1 VLGLFAARLGE
12 EARAGAFF
20 GAGALVLVAALVLI
34 WTHLVAGRT
43 GPAVAVGNG
52 NLLRLAVRN
61 AARNPA
67 RSTLTVGLVAAASFL
82 IVAVSAFRLDPSRQA
97 GDRGSGTGGFAL
109 VAESDQPIFQDLNSD
124 KGRRLAG
131 FTPDESQALEGIKV
145 TGLRVRPGD
154 DASCF
159 NLYQPR
165 QPRVLG
171 VPKELIDR
179 EGFAWAAAE
188 RPTRPAESEAAEN
201 PWTLLDQ
208 DLGVDPDGVP
218 LVPVILEKNT
228 ADYSLHLGEG
238 LGQNYDITADGGRM
252 IRLVIVGLLKI
263 SIFQGDLLI
272 SEDAFVHHFPEQ
284 SGYRFFLIET
294 ADGQDAGTVKT
305 TLERALAGFG
315 LSVESAAER
324 LAAFS
329 AVQNAYLLTFQS
341 LGALGLLLGTF
352 GLAAVQMRSVLERR
366 RELALMRATGFRR
379 RTLAGLVTLENAVL
393 LGGGLACGILA
404 AVVAVLPHLLGGGAS
419 IPWGGLAATL
429 FLVFTVGLL
438 AGLAAVRLVV
448 TMPLLA
454 SLRSE

>member
-1 VLGLFAARLGE
+1 
-12 EARAGAFF
+12 
-20 GAGALVLVAALVLI
+20 
-34 WTHLVAGRT
+34 
-43 GPAVAVGNG
+43 VGKG

-97 GDRGSGTGGFAL
+97 GDRGGGTGGFAL

-179 EGFAWAAAE
+179 GGFAWAAAE
-188 RPTRPAESEAAEN
+188 RPVALASRQWSPPSTGKMPVPPAGPTPEN
-201 PWTLLDQ
+201 PWRLLDR
-208 DLGVDPDGVP
+208 DLGVDQDGVP

-228 ADYSLHLGEG
+228 ADYSLHLGQG
-238 LGQNYDITADGGRM
+238 LGQTYDIDGNGSPPATRHPSQ
-252 IRLVIVGLLKI
+252 IRLVIVGLLQI

-272 SEDAFVHHFPEQ
+272 SEEAFVRHFPEQ

-294 ADGQDAGTVKT
+294 ADGQDAGAVKT
-305 TLERALAGFG
+305 TLERALAGVG
-315 LSVESAAER
+315 LSVESAADR

-366 RELALMRATGFRR
+366 RELALMRAMGFRR

-419 IPWGGLAATL
+419 IPWAGLAATL

-438 AGLAAVRLVV
+438 AGLSAVRLVL